1 MKCPRQLGERP
12 ACARPHPPPPY
23 GDEHVGT
30 VEFDLRPGTMFALI
44 ALGGWKPSEV
54 WQWQLRS

>member
-44 ALGGWKPSEV
+44 ALGG
-54 WQWQLRS
+54 